1 MTVLRSVAAAMVL
14 FTLGASPVFAK
25 VAFQDPGLYSFY
37 RPNPHLMNGV
47 PTPAVA
53 INVATD
59 TSFMRFTRHID
70 RSEKRAHA
78 AAATAAHR
86 APVNSTLTILG
97 QTCMPT
103 GASAFPNGI
112 GGKLLAP
119 REGFKS
125 MT

>member
-53 INVATD
+53 TNVATD
-59 TSFMRFTRHID
+59 TSFTQYTPHID
-70 RSEKRAHA
+70 RSVERAHTPA
-78 AAATAAHR
+78 STAAHHVSR
-86 APVNSTLTILG
+86 RLHVDDSWADEH
-97 QTCMPT
+97 Q
-103 GASAFPNGI
+103 
-112 GGKLLAP
+112 
-119 REGFKS
+119 E
-125 MT
+125 